1 MTELLCYS
9 CVMNGGETDR
19 ACEKNPAGVI
29 TSNPTVKCQTKY
41 CQIKRLEYLDPP
53 GK

>member
-9 CVMNGGETDR
+9 CVMNAGETDR
-19 ACEKNPAGVI
+19 ACEENPAAVI
-29 TSNPTVKCQTKY
+29 TSNPTVKCQAKY
-41 CQIKRLEYLDPP
+41 CQIKRLEYSDPP